1 MYRGYELLT
10 WESRLVG
17 VGSRQMERSHQTE
30 LKIRI
35 RQVMETI
42 MMQTAA
48 VWNRML
54 VGINPNLELEE
65 ANDGFDAPWGQKNGE
80 NENCGEIL
88 DLGQIRAGKA
98 SGDGRGHQE
107 QQDRLAERLLD
118 AYGNSI
124 LRLAYSYLHNYSDA
138 EDILQETLIRYLQ
151 NAPQVA
157 GPVHEKAWL
166 LKVAANLSKNRI
178 DYNRLRDTDE
188 LNDELVAEEREDLSF
203 VWEAVKSLPEK
214 YREVI
219 HLYYYEGYSTGQVAE
234 LLGRKESS
242 VRSDLKRGREKLKMI
257 LKEAYDFE

>member
-10 WESRLVG
+10 WESRLAG
-17 VGSRQMERSHQTE
+17 VGAHQMGRPHQTE
-30 LKIRI
+30 LEIRL
-35 RQVMETI
+35 RQVMENI
-42 MMQTAA
+42 IMQTSA
-48 VWNRML
+48 VWNWTL
-54 VGINPNLELEE
+54 AWINPNLELEAVE
-65 ANDGFDAPWGQKNGE
+65 DGFDAPWGQENGE
-80 NENCGEIL
+80 NETSGKIL
-88 DLGQIRAGKA
+88 NLGQIRAGKA
-98 SGDGRGHQE
+98 SGGGNGHLE
-107 QQDRLAERLLD
+107 QQDGLAERLLD
-118 AYGNSI
+118 TYGNSI

-157 GPVHEKAWL
+157 GPFHEKAWL

-188 LNDELVAEEREDLSF
+188 LNDELVVEEREDLSF